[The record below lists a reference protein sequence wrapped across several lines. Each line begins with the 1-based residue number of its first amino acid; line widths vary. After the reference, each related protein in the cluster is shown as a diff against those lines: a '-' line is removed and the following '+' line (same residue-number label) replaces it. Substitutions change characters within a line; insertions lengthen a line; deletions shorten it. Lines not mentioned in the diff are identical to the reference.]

1 MTGGTPAVEVPTRTS
16 QWTTPAPQAIANFAA
31 PTAGVPVA
39 MPGAGVQTGIPQGG
53 HAAPA
58 IAQYLAGTSANPA
71 LSYTPGQYDQWHQQ
85 VASDT
90 ATGVTDFEQ
99 QAQAF
104 AEQTA
109 AAQSSGTVTLPGGQ
123 VIHYDTPAEKEQ
135 ANQIAQTIID
145 GGINP
150 ETGDYNISAGPNVLS
165 AADEGLFG
173 YGSDYNQ
180 EFQENY
186 NANYE
191 HAQNN
196 PTGQT
201 TGTPIYDQGY
211 DNPFAPI
218 VNNSLVGVVGNAITG
233 ENLVPTMD
241 DLLPP
246 AAAFN
251 NDDNDSP
258 SWQNDGDPTNDVG
271 NAGWGF
277 TSIADMFDGGGA
289 GQSGDSY
296 TGGIHGDATVGSTAQ
311 GPSSVV
317 TDRNPSN
324 DDGGSDSG
332 GGGGGSDC
340 VIATFARSQGVDLN
354 RREAIQWCMS
364 TLHDNWAG
372 ELVRLGYQT
381 LGRKAIDAG
390 KGREHFAEFKRYVDY
405 ARGQRKDIGA
415 ALTFYGRT
423 SQFFI
428 VGLWENYKCK

>member
-1 MTGGTPAVEVPTRTS
+1 MTGGTPAVEVPKTQS
-16 QWTTPAPQAIANFAA
+16 QWTTPVPTAIASYA
-31 PTAGVPVA
+31 PPEAGGPVFV
-39 MPGAGVQTGIPQGG
+39 PGAGVQTGIPQGG
-53 HAAPA
+53 FAAPA
-58 IAQYLAGTSANPA
+58 IAQYLAGTAAPT

-85 VASDT
+85 VAADT
-90 ATGVTDFEQ
+90 ATGVNNFEA

-104 AEQTA
+104 ANQA
-109 AAQSSGTVTLPGGQ
+109 AAQASPSGTVTLPDGQ
-123 VIHYDTPAEKEQ
+123 VITYDTPAEQQQ
-135 ANQIAQTIID
+135 AEQIAQTIID

-173 YGSDYNQ
+173 FGEDYNE

-201 TGTPIYDQGY
+201 TGTPIYEQGY
-211 DNPFAPI
+211 DNPLAPI
-218 VNNSLVGVVGNAITG
+218 VNNSMVGIIGNAITG

-246 AAAFN
+246 AEAFNN

-271 NAGWGF
+271 NSGWNF
-277 TSIADMFDGGGA
+277 TSVADMFDGGGP

-296 TGGIHGDATVGSTAQ
+296 SGGIHGDATVGSTAE
-311 GPSSVV
+311 GPTSIV
-317 TDRNPSN
+317 TNRNPSN
-324 DDGGSDSG
+324 DDGGSDDS
-332 GGGGGSDC
+332 GGGGSDC

-354 RREAIQWCMS
+354 RREAVQWCKAK
-364 TLHDNWAG
+364 LHDNWAG

-381 LGRKAIDAG
+381 LGRKAINAG
-390 KGREHFAEFKRYVDY
+390 KGREHFEEFKRYVDY